1 MLPMITCIKLTILQ
15 LVNME
20 PVVPLASFSRIVH
33 PSSLSAST
41 GATGAE
47 SILRKA
53 LAQKNP
59 IDISEALTKLHYFPL
74 PLRLFLAVNE
84 AASSMASKSNS

>member
-33 PSSLSAST
+33 PSSLSTS
-41 GATGAE
+41 TGAE
-47 SILRKA
+47 SILRMA
-53 LAQKNP
+53 LAQKNL